1 MGAGRQRGTMDKE
14 SVEIAMKYLKDAI
27 EVLQMNKPS
36 DRSEAAR
43 RCAIVITELE
53 KVSAIV
59 SVFLGE

>member
-1 MGAGRQRGTMDKE
+1 MDKE
-14 SVEIAMKYLKDAI
+14 TVEITMKYLKDAI

-53 KVSAIV
+53 KVSAIA
-59 SVFLGE
+59 SVFLSE